1 MNTTPKS
8 PYILSG
14 LLRLCIQFCK
24 MLIHNNYL
32 VWLMVAYN
40 SDNVNYFY
48 LTEFYRKNH
57 SAIYKA
63 FFGKK
68 VLVYAWEICESVV
81 QFFAFVHFTI

>member
-1 MNTTPKS
+1 
-8 PYILSG
+8 
-14 LLRLCIQFCK
+14 
-24 MLIHNNYL
+24 
-32 VWLMVAYN
+32 MVAYN